1 MPAYSPILIYFI
13 RRTEGDNPDRDD
25 CLRIEKL
32 GENNLRLTYTERS
45 VDGPIIDTALITYQ
59 KLAHYLCRLFWILS
73 IDEDPF
79 QSVQTMIPSYP
90 TFRLSAEALKTNMN
104 TVLDMVMTT
113 CWHWPAMSRAAPPP
127 LRSVGGGGG
136 GGAGTAASVVAEDLP
151 PFVGSP

>member
-13 RRTEGDNPDRDD
+13 RRTEVDNPERDD

-45 VDGPIIDTALITYQ
+45 VDGPIVDTALVTYQ
-59 KLAHYLCRLFWILS
+59 KLAHYLFRLFWILS

-79 QSVQTMIPSYP
+79 QSVQAMIPSYP
-90 TFRLSAEALKTNMN
+90 TFRLNAEALKANVN

-113 CWHWPAMSRAAPPP
+113 CWHWPALSRAAAPP
-127 LRSVGGGGG
+127 LRPLV
-136 GGAGTAASVVAEDLP
+136 TAAAPVTDGLP
-151 PFVGSP
+151 PLVGSP